1 MDLSLHGRPR
11 VAPAPRAIYQAAP
24 AIYHGARR
32 GLRRDSHVAS
42 PGAPSYWLLGNV
54 AKFSSQDVRVHSYV
68 SAGWSVDGSFDRKT
82 STVECDFS
90 VRPILQSSFLRRP
103 TAAMGASSRPEPG
116 GSVTP
121 EVDGASPRQQ
131 SGDRATGWRE
141 GGDKGGQPDRPQR
154 VRVPHAASLCKEPK
168 ASCAATTGA
177 TPRRAT
183 PLISMTLGGRASSKA
198 VDACVAEGS
207 SPPPE
212 PFDLRRRT
220 RAAVDSCRAWASVAA
235 AGMRTACRRCRLLF
249 QLLCTQVQRPV
260 HSGSNNTLRS
270 ARGSWRA
277 GLSPPPRLCP
287 CGARW
292 CAKSNRHLA
301 RTCGR
306 RPTRA

>member
-1 MDLSLHGRPR
+1 M
-11 VAPAPRAIYQAAP
+11 
-24 AIYHGARR
+24 
-32 GLRRDSHVAS
+32 
-42 PGAPSYWLLGNV
+42 
-54 AKFSSQDVRVHSYV
+54 
-68 SAGWSVDGSFDRKT
+68 SVDRSLDCKT
-82 STVECDFS
+82 STVKCDFS

-103 TAAMGASSRPEPG
+103 TAAMGACSRPEPG

-121 EVDGASPRQQ
+121 EVDGAPPRQQ

-183 PLISMTLGGRASSKA
+183 PLISMTLGGRACSKA

-220 RAAVDSCRAWASVAA
+220 RAAVDGAPLSRV
-235 AGMRTACRRCRLLF
+235 GVRR
-249 QLLCTQVQRPV
+249 
-260 HSGSNNTLRS
+260 
-270 ARGSWRA
+270 RGRHEECVSP
-277 GLSPPPRLCP
+277 LSRYEI
-287 CGARW
+287 
-292 CAKSNRHLA
+292 S
-301 RTCGR
+301 R
-306 RPTRA
+306 RPSYWAFVSVLHGRGAW